1 LIANCEGKI
10 VATKRTKLMSLLALG
25 FAAVSA
31 QAAMVTKDL
40 GDVSVTVD
48 ESFLSAF
55 SFQALGSELVIST
68 EAFNASAPSG
78 GLDYSVVSKAYDP
91 SGLPGSAWMVVT
103 SNTSDLVITG
113 LKESIS
119 GIYSGRVAA
128 GSTNTAAAGLDFAS
142 NWSPANVAVPLFTPA
157 NGASSQVL
165 DLSGASG
172 SDAIESSFKVSASSS
187 FSGQSSVA
195 MTSFIVNLLG
205 VVSGNAA
212 GSISATQYRVS
223 FTTADATAV
232 PEPENVA
239 LILAGLGVV
248 GLRLSRRAKAN

>member
-1 LIANCEGKI
+1 M
-10 VATKRTKLMSLLALG
+10 VTKRTKLMSLLALG
-25 FAAVSA
+25 FAAMSA
-31 QAAMVTKDL
+31 QAAMVTRDL

-48 ESFLSAF
+48 ESFLSSF
-55 SFQALGSELVIST
+55 SIQAQGNELVINT
-68 EAFNASAPSG
+68 EAFNAAAPSG
-78 GLDYSVVSKAYDP
+78 GLDYSIVSAAYDP
-91 SGLPGSAWMVVT
+91 SGVPGSAWMVVT

-128 GSTNTAAAGLDFAS
+128 GSTNTAAAGLDFVS
-142 NWSPANVAVPLFTPA
+142 NWSPAGVAVPLFTPA

-172 SDAIESSFKVSASSS
+172 STAVESSFKVSASSS

-195 MTSFIVNLLG
+195 MTSFLVNLG
-205 VVSGNAA
+205 AMISGNAS
-212 GSISATQYRVS
+212 GSISASQYRVS

-232 PEPENVA
+232 PEPQNVA

-248 GLRLSRRAKAN
+248 GLRLSRRAKAD

>member
-1 LIANCEGKI
+1 M
-10 VATKRTKLMSLLALG
+10 ATKRTKLMSLLALG

-68 EAFNASAPSG
+68 EKFNAAAPSG
-78 GLDYSVVSKAYDP
+78 GLDFNFLSGAYDP
-91 SGLPGSAWMVVT
+91 SGLPGAAWMVVT

-113 LKESIS
+113 LKETVS

-128 GSTNTAAAGLDFAS
+128 GSANTAAAGLDFVS
-142 NWSPANVAVPLFTPA
+142 NWSPAGVAVPLFTPA
-157 NGASSQVL
+157 NGNGVQVL
-165 DLSGASG
+165 ALTGDISAASDEG
-172 SDAIESSFKVSASSS
+172 SFKVSASSS
-187 FSGQSSVA
+187 FGGQSSVA
-195 MTSFIVNLLG
+195 MTSFFVGLG
-205 VVSGNAA
+205 AVISGNASA
-212 GSISATQYRVS
+212 SISATQYRVS

-248 GLRLSRRAKAN
+248 GMRLSRRAKAN